1 MTAPATTEPS
11 ALAPAE
17 SSRWRRL
24 RDPLLVAAM
33 GLAATAYVGVVD
45 PNQPGHYP
53 LCPTKYLSG
62 FDCPGCGG
70 LRSVH
75 SLVTGDVAGA
85 LDHNAFA
92 VLVLLPLGVL
102 LWARWFV
109 RAWRGDPPS
118 RERSWWQRPA
128 ALWTLVAVMVV
139 FTVVR
144 NIPGVA
150 LFAWLG
156 SSAQ

>member
-1 MTAPATTEPS
+1 
-11 ALAPAE
+11 
-17 SSRWRRL
+17 
-24 RDPLLVAAM
+24 
-33 GLAATAYVGVVD
+33 
-45 PNQPGHYP
+45 
-53 LCPTKYLSG
+53 
-62 FDCPGCGG
+62 
-70 LRSVH
+70 
-75 SLVTGDVAGA
+75 VTGDVAGA

-92 VLVLLPLGVL
+92 VLVLLPLGVV

-118 RERSWWQRPA
+118 VERAWWQRPA